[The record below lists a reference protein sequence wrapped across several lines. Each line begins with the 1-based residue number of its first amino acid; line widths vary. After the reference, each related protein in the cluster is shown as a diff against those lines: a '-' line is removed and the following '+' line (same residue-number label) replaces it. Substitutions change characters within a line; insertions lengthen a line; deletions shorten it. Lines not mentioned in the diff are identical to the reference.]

1 MTEQTEEPGVDP
13 AKRRASEAPDAGSAD
28 KPAEEALDSEA
39 ASLEN
44 APLRVPRRGRRS
56 RPQRVPAL
64 IVAAVLVGAG
74 VFLALRGMQLVVARA
89 PATPVPAAIST
100 PAPTSN
106 QGPPSPTPQP
116 TPMPTSSALI
126 LEP

>member
-1 MTEQTEEPGVDP
+1 MTDP
-13 AKRRASEAPDAGSAD
+13 AGPSSEDPTPSPAEGLDASAGD
-28 KPAEEALDSEA
+28 LPAEEALDPEA
-39 ASLEN
+39 ALEN
-44 APLRVPRRGRRS
+44 AAQRVPPFGRRS
-56 RPQRVPAL
+56 RPRRLPAL

-74 VFLALRGMQLVVARA
+74 MFLALRGMQQVVARA

-106 QGPPSPTPQP
+106 EGPPSPTPQP